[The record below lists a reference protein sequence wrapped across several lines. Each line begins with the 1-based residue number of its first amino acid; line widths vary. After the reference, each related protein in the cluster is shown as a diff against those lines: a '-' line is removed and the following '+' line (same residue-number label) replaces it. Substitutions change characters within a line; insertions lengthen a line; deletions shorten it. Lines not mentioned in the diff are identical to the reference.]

1 MDSENQEGAA
11 REQQAS
17 PQAPKTE
24 LPKIGMPKIQMEGLP
39 INNWI
44 LKLKE
49 YWRVLKIAK
58 KPDMSEFKTTA
69 KAAALGIAILGVVGF
84 IIAMIAQLL
93 TT

>member
-1 MDSENQEGAA
+1 MDSQNQDGV
-11 REQQAS
+11 EQEPQAS
-17 PQAPKTE
+17 QQAPKLE

-39 INNWI
+39 INSWI

-49 YWRVLKIAK
+49 YYRVLKIAK
-58 KPDMSEFKTTA
+58 KPDMTEFKTTA
-69 KAAALGIAILGVVGF
+69 KAAALGIAILGVIGF